1 MRPAPQ
7 QGWVVP
13 WLATEFPGL
22 AVSWVEVEGGAGR
35 SPEPVRAHLRTLSD
49 RIYGPQAIR
58 LREQP
63 VPWSYRVFFRQIGL
77 DPDVTRTPVEQLI
90 FERLHDGGF
99 KSQGLPADALT
110 IATVET
116 GVALRAFDADYLEG
130 KLCIRESMPDEALAG
145 DPVALDPG
153 TLVLADEAHT
163 LGLLFGA
170 SAEPAMV
177 GKESRRVAIAAVS
190 VGSVSQMA
198 IGEALWMAAQTLAGE

>member
-1 MRPAPQ
+1 MTPAPR

-13 WLATEFPGL
+13 WLASEFPGL
-22 AVSWVEVEGGAGR
+22 AVSWVEVEGSAGR
-35 SPEPVRAHLRTLSD
+35 SPESVREHLRTLSD

-77 DPDVTRTPVEQLI
+77 DPDVARTPVEQLI

-99 KSQGLPADALT
+99 QSQGLPADALT

-130 KLCIRESMPDEALAG
+130 KLCIRESMPEEALAG
-145 DPVALDPG
+145 EPVALDPG
-153 TLVLADEAHT
+153 TLILADEAHA

-170 SAEPAMV
+170 DAEPAVV
-177 GKESRRVAIAAVS
+177 GTGTRRVAIAAVS

-198 IGEALWMAAQTLAGE
+198 IEEALWLAAQTLAGE